1 MFCSENPWGRSAT
14 KKAQGFGRTVE
25 HENDVTADYG
35 LLSLPSAVLL
45 LPHDAAEDKSWL
57 TANERQNP
65 KKCVA
70 CVKRRFMQNEHFS
83 VKLAALH
90 ASELAFSTS
99 ESSSCP
105 CNFLLPA
112 CVFHDIM
119 RFLAWLRLILAH
131 DVRAIVCCFW
141 GLPEEIAKRPTPSCS
156 LEINICTGCSW
167 TGGVSVLW
175 GWCLWGSCCVIQHIH
190 HKCNSRFII

>member
-1 MFCSENPWGRSAT
+1 MGLNVLLWKSLRQKCN
-14 KKAQGFGRTVE
+14 KKTQGFGRAVE

-35 LLSLPSAVLL
+35 LLSLPSAGLL
-45 LPHDAAEDKSWL
+45 LSHDAAEDKSWL

-70 CVKRRFMQNEHFS
+70 CVKRRFMQNEHFN

-141 GLPEEIAKRPTPSCS
+141 GLPEEIAKRPHPPPPHSPWRSIFAQDAPGRWECLCFGVGICEGAAVS
-156 LEINICTGCSW
+156 LSH
-167 TGGVSVLW
+167 
-175 GWCLWGSCCVIQHIH
+175 HI
-190 HKCNSRFII
+190 I

>member
-1 MFCSENPWGRSAT
+1 MFCPENPWGRSAT

-141 GLPEEIAKRPTPSCS
+141 GLPEEIAKRPTPHP
-156 LEINICTGCSW
+156 LMLPGDQYLHRMLLD
-167 TGGVSVLW
+167 GGSVCALGLVSVRELL
-175 GWCLWGSCCVIQHIH
+175 CHSAHSSQM
-190 HKCNSRFII
+190 